1 MSVWNLIF
9 KEISHRK
16 LNALLSG
23 LAISV
28 MVTLWVAFDTT
39 AQASRRET
47 TRITRDMGFNLRIV
61 PKDTDLDQFWS
72 VGFSDQTMA
81 EDTIQRLAGYKHVF
95 LAYNHLVASL
105 QQRYPIQGKTVI
117 LTGLAPAITAPAQRK
132 QPMGF
137 QIPTGAVYLGYQ
149 VAQRLS
155 LKKGDRLELGTAKFR
170 VDRCLSESGTDDDVR
185 VFGLL
190 SDVQRVLGLPGRINE
205 IKAIDCLCLTSDQE
219 PLKILRQELEKALP
233 ETKVLQ
239 IRSLADAR
247 ARQRQMTEKYL
258 AFLTPLLL
266 VLAAASVG
274 LLVALNV
281 RERKAEIGILRALGH
296 GSLKIAG
303 LFLGRAM
310 LIGLVSA
317 VAGYALGTWLALAMG
332 PPIFQMTAKS
342 ISAEPRLLF
351 WALVCTPVFAALAA
365 FIPAMLA
372 VAQDPAVAL
381 REE

>member
-1 MSVWNLIF
+1 MSVWNLIL
-9 KEISHRK
+9 KEIGHRQ

-23 LAISV
+23 LAITV
-28 MVTLWVAFDTT
+28 IVTLWVAFDTT

-47 TRITRDMGFNLRIV
+47 TRITRDIGFNLRIV
-61 PKDTDLDQFWS
+61 PKTTDLDQFWS
-72 VGFSDQTMA
+72 SGFSDQTMA
-81 EDTIQRLAGYKHVF
+81 EDTLQRLASYKDVF
-95 LAYNHLVASL
+95 LVYNHLVAAL
-105 QQRYPIQGKTVI
+105 QQRYTLQGKTI
-117 LTGLAPAITAPAQRK
+117 LLTGLAPAITAPAQRK

-137 QIPTGAVYLGYQ
+137 QIPDGTVYLGYQ

-155 LKKGDRLELGTAKFR
+155 LKKGDQLELGSGKFR
-170 VDRCLSESGTDDDVR
+170 VERCLSESGTDDDIR

-219 PLKILRQELEKALP
+219 PLKILRHELEKALP
-233 ETKVLQ
+233 ETRVLQ
-239 IRSLADAR
+239 LRSLADAR

-266 VLAAASVG
+266 VIGVASVG

-281 RERKAEIGILRALGH
+281 RERRAEIGILRALGH
-296 GSLKIAG
+296 GSLMIAG
-303 LFLGRAM
+303 LFLGRAI

-317 VAGYALGTWLALAMG
+317 VAGYALGSGLALTFG
-332 PPIFQMTAKS
+332 PQIFQMTAKT
-342 ISAEPRLLF
+342 ITAEPRLLL
-351 WALVCTPVFAALAA
+351 WALVSTPVFAALAA
-365 FIPAMLA
+365 FIPAILA
-372 VAQDPAVAL
+372 VAHDPAVTL